1 MSKLGTNIYQVYL
14 YVKYAEMAEKAISYY
29 HNSQSLGSRIL
40 RLFFKV
46 FNIKGRLK
54 KAHFSG
60 KIKGADM
67 PEPPAKLLKEISL
80 TTHDVNGR
88 KVFTFT
94 SPVATTKKHI
104 LFFHGGAYILNFT
117 FLHWKLITRLVRE
130 INCIVTAPDYPLLP
144 DYSYKERLAMGED
157 VYKELL
163 KQTSADNIIFMG
175 DSSGGNLALSLA
187 QKLMVDK
194 IAQPAQI
201 ILISP
206 WLDVTMNNP
215 QMQEVSKR
223 DPMLPLSDNK
233 LGKLHAGDRD
243 MKDFLVSPL
252 YGSLKGLGK
261 ISLFTGTDDIL
272 NPDAKLLKSKAE
284 IEGVKLNYFE
294 YKHMLHDWI
303 IFPISEAKLAFD
315 QIVELLK

>member
-1 MSKLGTNIYQVYL
+1 
-14 YVKYAEMAEKAISYY
+14 
-29 HNSQSLGSRIL
+29 
-40 RLFFKV
+40 
-46 FNIKGRLK
+46 
-54 KAHFSG
+54 
-60 KIKGADM
+60 M
-67 PEPPAKLLKEISL
+67 PEPPAILLKGISL
-80 TTHDVNGR
+80 KTSIVNDR
-88 KVFTFT
+88 KIFTFN
-94 SPVATTKKHI
+94 SPAVTNQKHI

-117 FLHWKLITRLVRE
+117 FLHWRLLTRLVRE
-130 INCIVTAPDYPLLP
+130 TNCIVTAPDYPLLP
-144 DYSYKERLAMGED
+144 DYSYKERLAMGEQ

-163 KQTSADNIIFMG
+163 KQTNADNIIFMG

-187 QKLMVDK
+187 QKLMADK

-201 ILISP
+201 ILLSP
-206 WLDVTMNNP
+206 WLDVTMSNP

-223 DPMLPLSDNK
+223 DPMLPLGDNK
-233 LGKLHAGDRD
+233 LGQLHAGDRD

-272 NPDAKLLKSKAE
+272 NPDARLLKSKAE
-284 IEGVKLNYFE
+284 TESVPFNYFE

-303 IFPISEAKLAFD
+303 IFPIPEAKIAFK